1 MKRAIVGAIFLLV
14 GLCSAPATV
23 GLLSLGYSAVFT
35 PQWQTLRMGAGG
47 QITSISI
54 ASDGTKLARNDTY
67 GDYLYKPTGTCSGWG
82 STFPAPCWQQL
93 ATSNS
98 ISGIGVNPFLG
109 GSVEIVHCDSNTN
122 VAYKLWNGLLWVTTN
137 LQSAPAETWVS
148 TGQTTTQNAN
158 SNTTKGAGPFI
169 YCDPANPDIVYYSSP
184 SGVKYSTNGRSG
196 ASATFAAVTGIG
208 SVGSVPAI
216 FAVDPSSSVVGNVTQ
231 TLFIAQTG
239 AGVYRTTNGGTAGG
253 GSFSITTS
261 SPTAYQ
267 RMCVDKFSQ
276 LWLVDATSTLRKFV
290 SGSWSS
296 STPGGSPASVAC
308 DLTSASLGANHIVLG
323 TYAGDLVIT
332 SNNGS
337 TWSGPNFANTV
348 SVSGA
353 QPGWLGA
360 ANLQGGGA
368 LSMNALDVKLDSSG
382 VVWMSSGVGVFTMA
396 SAAATG
402 VWVANTVGVEQLV
415 TTRIIVP
422 PGTWPVASVWDRGV
436 IPIVNPDVYSTSQYP
451 HGTSNIFGSL
461 GQILGGWDI
470 DYAPTG
476 SFMSV
481 WIISNV
487 GQGTAPSTST
497 DGGKTWTTWPTTPA
511 VINQGGNIAVSTPT
525 NWILVAGCPSANC
538 GGISG
543 TPVMSFTTNA
553 AAGWTA
559 SNFTGGTPGVFVG
572 QVGVG
577 TALAADRVTAGSFC
591 AFDGSQ
597 QFWFSSNNGATFAK
611 TAATVDG
618 FVNLSFL
625 KSVPGNAGHYFYT
638 SGDQGGRPGTNKFWK
653 STNSCTSFASLNNNL
668 VSVFVFGFGAV
679 QPGGATYPTIYAIG
693 YLSGVY
699 GLYQSVD
706 GGTTYT
712 LVNIPSNQQSYPE
725 NTFDGIVDL
734 AGDPDVYGRINVG
747 MRGSGGGYIDT
758 QDACPS
764 VNYSNVAPGAA
775 LSGPVTLTAQHSGQ
789 VPVSTV
795 TMKVDGAT
803 IASFGAGPGPYSTSW
818 NASGISVGSH
828 TLSVATTGN
837 CNGTATKSFTITTG
851 ANNLLLANGADR
863 LLLTDGASKLCLSSG
878 C

>member
-1 MKRAIVGAIFLLV
+1 MTLSCAAI
-14 GLCSAPATV
+14 GLIGILNGVCAPIAPSAQT
-23 GLLSLGYSAVFT
+23 FT

-82 STFPAPCWQQL
+82 STFSAPCWQQL
-93 ATSNS
+93 ATSNA

-137 LQSAPAETWVS
+137 LQSAPAETWIS

-184 SGVKYSTNGRSG
+184 AGVKYSTNGRSG
-196 ASATFAAVTGIG
+196 ASATFTAVTGIG

-216 FAVDPSSSVVGNVTQ
+216 FAVDPSSSVVGSVTQ

-239 AGVYRTTNGGTAGG
+239 AGVYRTTNGGPGGG

-323 TYAGDLVIT
+323 TYSGDLVIT

-348 SVSGA
+348 LVAGA
-353 QPGWLGA
+353 QPGWLGTT
-360 ANLQGGGA
+360 NLLGGGS
-368 LSMNALDVKLDSSG
+368 LSVNTLDVKLDSAG
-382 VVWMSSGVGVFTMA
+382 KVWMSSGVGIFTMTT
-396 SAAATG
+396 AAATG
-402 VWVANTVGVEQLV
+402 VWAADTVGVEQLV
-415 TTRIIVP
+415 TNRIIVP
-422 PGTWPVASVWDRGV
+422 SGTWPVAAVWDRGV
-436 IPIVNPDVYSTSQYP
+436 VPIVNPDVYPANQYP
-451 HGTSNIFGSL
+451 RGTSNSYGSL
-461 GQILGGWDI
+461 GQILGAWDI
-470 DYAPTG
+470 DYTPTG
-476 SFMSV
+476 SFMSA

-487 GQGTAPSTST
+487 GQGTSPASST
-497 DGGKTWTTWPTTPA
+497 DGGLTWTLWPTVPA
-511 VINQGGNIAVSTPT
+511 LTNAGGNIAVSTTT
-525 NWILVAGCPSANC
+525 NWITVAGCAGCLGGPSV
-538 GGISG
+538 
-543 TPVMSFTTNA
+543 VMNYTTDA
-553 AAGWTA
+553 AAHWTV
-559 SNFTGGTPGVFVG
+559 SSFSGGTPTAFVG

-577 TALAADRVTAGSFC
+577 MALAADRVTPGSFC
-591 AFDGSQ
+591 AFDGSL
-597 QFWFSSNNGATFAK
+597 QFWFSSNSGATFTK

-653 STNSCTSFASLNNNL
+653 STNNCTSFASLNNNL

-734 AGDPDVYGRINVG
+734 AGDPDVYGRIYVG
-747 MRGSGGGYIDT
+747 TRGSAGPYIDT
-758 QDACPS
+758 QDACPT

-775 LSGPVTLTAQHSGQ
+775 LSGTVTLTAQHSGQ
-789 VPVSTV
+789 VPVASV
-795 TMKVDGAT
+795 TMKVDSTT
-803 IASFGAGPGPYSTSW
+803 IATFSGGGPYTTSW
-818 NASGISVGSH
+818 NASGVTPGSH

-837 CNGTATKSFTITTG
+837 CGGTATKSFSITTS
-851 ANNLLLANGADR
+851 ANDNWPMAAV
-863 LLLTDGASKLCLSSG
+863 A
-878 C
+878 